1 MQSKST
7 ITVSHENNADE
18 SMEESVFEQICDTIF
33 VLIPEVPRLKQLFL
47 SWSQLGT
54 EDRIQLDAKVANWC
68 CPNRRQLYKP
78 LQEALIRWE
87 TLQDTQGAPGC
98 EPGMVSFSCDPQL
111 EEELVSVIYSLEL
124 LFTKNR
130 RGREIDMD
138 YRIGRCAELRREM
151 SLGLNYGEGN
161 LRSILSPKE
170 RTPHSVHSCS
180 YIADFRRSDEELS
193 GYLTD

>member
-7 ITVSHENNADE
+7 ITITNENGSDK

-47 SWSQLGT
+47 NWSQLGT
-54 EDRIQLDAKVANWC
+54 DDRVQLDAKVASWC

-87 TLQDTQGAPGC
+87 TVQDTQGAPGC

-124 LFTKNR
+124 LFTKNC
-130 RGREIDMD
+130 RGKEIDMD
-138 YRIGRCAELRREM
+138 YEIGRCTDIKGEM
-151 SLGLNYGEGN
+151 SLNLNSDTN
-161 LRSILSPKE
+161 LRSMLSPKD
-170 RTPHSVHSCS
+170 RTPHSVHSCG
-180 YIADFRRSDEELS
+180 YIADFKKSDDDLS
-193 GYLTD
+193 GYLTN